1 MSSNGILMAFRA
13 EALLGDADILLRIA
27 SLRNGLQYA
36 TEGNQ
41 VSFDDQLQ
49 KLREAVDGI
58 PKLEL
63 ETDVAPGTENY
74 YSVQLITSMEQIMDA
89 CEYVGRRLSK
99 FQGRLRDA
107 ERQINNL
114 KAEFM
119 AWYILAAT
127 EMLSGL
133 EDVKLAVKEVR
144 ALSEAGILPFDGEH
158 GLEGRICS

>member
-63 ETDVAPGTENY
+63 ETDVAPVPRTTIPSNL
-74 YSVQLITSMEQIMDA
+74 SRPWNKLWTPVSAWAADCPNSKDA
-89 CEYVGRRLSK
+89 CE
-99 FQGRLRDA
+99 
-107 ERQINNL
+107 
-114 KAEFM
+114 
-119 AWYILAAT
+119 
-127 EMLSGL
+127 MLNGKST
-133 EDVKLAVKEVR
+133 
-144 ALSEAGILPFDGEH
+144 I
-158 GLEGRICS
+158 